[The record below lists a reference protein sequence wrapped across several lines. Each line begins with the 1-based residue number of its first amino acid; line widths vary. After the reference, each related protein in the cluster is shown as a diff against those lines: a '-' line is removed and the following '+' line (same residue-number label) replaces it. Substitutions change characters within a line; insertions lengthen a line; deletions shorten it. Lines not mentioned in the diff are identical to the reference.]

1 MLNSLRCCGSE
12 IGQHDFG
19 SIERLEPV
27 RHLGG
32 ISMKKITLGLLVV
45 LATGLYAFGA
55 DCIVASYD
63 TYIGTSCGID
73 DKTLSEFSYS
83 TSGTTQL
90 PASSITVNPINTPFN
105 PGLLFNA
112 PWGAQ
117 AGETQGSMIGFTVTV
132 NPGGNLIDD
141 LSLYMF
147 GAGVLGTGQVSVA
160 ETYCAG
166 DTFANG
172 CANGITGSLLT
183 ILNSG
188 TSILTA
194 HATFDD
200 PVSILDVRKD
210 IELLGGSD
218 GSAALVSGVQNQF
231 SEVPEPGSLVLF
243 GSGIV
248 GLAGVLRRYVR
259 L

>member
-1 MLNSLRCCGSE
+1 
-12 IGQHDFG
+12 
-19 SIERLEPV
+19 
-27 RHLGG
+27 
-32 ISMKKITLGLLVV
+32 MKKIALGLLLV
-45 LATGLYAFGA
+45 LASGLYAFGS
-55 DCIVASYD
+55 DCIVATYD

-73 DKTLSEFSYS
+73 DKTFSDFSYS
-83 TSGTTQL
+83 TAGTNHL

-112 PWGAQ
+112 PWGVQ
-117 AGETQGSMIGFTVTV
+117 AGETQDSLLGFTVTV

-194 HATFDD
+194 HVTFDN
-200 PVSILDVRKD
+200 PVSVVDVRKD
-210 IELLGGSD
+210 IELLGGSN

-231 SEVPEPGSLVLF
+231 SEVPEPGSLMLF
-243 GSGIV
+243 GSGV
-248 GLAGVLRRYVR
+248 AGLAGVLRRYVR

>member
-1 MLNSLRCCGSE
+1 
-12 IGQHDFG
+12 
-19 SIERLEPV
+19 
-27 RHLGG
+27 
-32 ISMKKITLGLLVV
+32 MKKIGLGVLLVF
-45 LATGLYAFGA
+45 ACGLYAFGA
-55 DCIVASYD
+55 DCIVAGYD

-73 DKTLSEFSYS
+73 DKTLSDFSYS
-83 TSGTTQL
+83 TSGTNQL

-112 PWGAQ
+112 PWGAG
-117 AGETQGSMIGFTVTV
+117 ANETEGSLIGFTVSV
-132 NPGGNLIDD
+132 NRGGNLIKD
-141 LSLYMF
+141 LSLFMF

-172 CANGITGSLLT
+172 CANGVTGELLT
-183 ILNSG
+183 ILNSS
-188 TSILTA
+188 TSILIA
-194 HATFDD
+194 SVTFDN
-200 PVSILDVRKD
+200 PVSIVDVRKD
-210 IELLGGSD
+210 VELLGGD
-218 GSAALVSGVQNQF
+218 NGSAALVSGVQNQF

-243 GSGIV
+243 GSGIA